1 MKDEVQTSIRA
12 KGGYRSIQMLRAV
25 AAMLV
30 ALMHIIFFYCD
41 SIKYIGGAQPHMA
54 TFFDFKGFGGSGMQI
69 FFVISGFIMAYL
81 YEIGETKS
89 FSDFVVRRLT
99 RIVPLYWIATILW
112 AYVLNAPG
120 SFPLSRVLQSLFFIP
135 RPDNTAVLGP
145 GWSLNF
151 EMFFYMLFGL
161 STLVFRVSF
170 LWVAAVFLVFS
181 ALAEVT
187 GFYVFRLYSDP
198 IVWNFIAGITIFHI
212 HRLPWARREAPAILL
227 IGVAMLVSS
236 IFWHVPDSSSGIRQF
251 LPWGVPSMLIVLGAV
266 GLEVD
271 GRGARL
277 FGSRIL
283 LELGNASYSLYLVHT
298 MCFIGVSSLLLYK
311 LNVQKYIG
319 PDGAVLLYLAVCCGI
334 AVLVHRLVEKP
345 ITRITRRLVTFAS
358 RILARRAEDTPA

>member
-1 MKDEVQTSIRA
+1 MTDDVVTSIRE
-12 KGGYRSIQMLRAV
+12 KSGYRSIQILRAV

-30 ALMHIIFFYCD
+30 ALMHLIFFYCD
-41 SIKYIGGAQPHMA
+41 SIQYIGGAQPHMA
-54 TFFDFKGFGGSGMQI
+54 TLFDFKGFGGSGMQI

-81 YEIGETKS
+81 YDIGETKS

-112 AYVLNAPG
+112 AYVLNVPG

-161 STLVFRVSF
+161 SALVFRVSF
-170 LWVAAVFLVFS
+170 LWVAVVFLVFN
-181 ALAEVT
+181 ALAELT

-198 IVWNFIAGITIFHI
+198 IVWNFIAGIAIFHI
-212 HRLPWARREAPAILL
+212 HRLPWVRREAPAILWT
-227 IGVAMLVSS
+227 GVAVLVSS
-236 IFWHVPDSSSGIRQF
+236 IFWHVPDSSYGIRQF

-266 GLEVD
+266 GLEAD

-277 FGSRIL
+277 FGSRVL

-298 MCFIGVSSLLLYK
+298 MCFIGVSNLLLYK
-311 LNVQKYIG
+311 MNVQKYIG
-319 PDGAVLLYLAVCCGI
+319 PDGAIILYLAVCCGI
-334 AVLVHRLVEKP
+334 AVIVHRLIEKP
-345 ITRITRRLVTFAS
+345 ATRITRRLVAFGSWMFA
-358 RILARRAEDTPA
+358 RHAENTAA